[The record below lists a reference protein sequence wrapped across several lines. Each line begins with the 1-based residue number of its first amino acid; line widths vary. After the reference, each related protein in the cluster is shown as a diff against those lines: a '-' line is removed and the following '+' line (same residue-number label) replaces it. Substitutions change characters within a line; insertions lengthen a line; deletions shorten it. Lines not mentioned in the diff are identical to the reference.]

1 MEDPQ
6 RTCLEELLTRECF
19 LDFLV
24 AILHS
29 LLPQDFLRWLLMR
42 LLLMHLVVWEL
53 VPLLLGEEGAC
64 GLDEELADAGGI
76 PGGGIPPVSIPWKGD
91 CLAVPVKA
99 PDPWRGILVM
109 AKSCAPSIA
118 SVLGSFAFLS

>member
-1 MEDPQ
+1 MLGRAADQGVLPGLPCGDPPFIVPAG
-6 RTCLEELLTRECF
+6 LPA
-19 LDFLV
+19 V
-24 AILHS
+24 AANAAAADAS
-29 LLPQDFLRWLLMR
+29 CSMGVGTPAAC
-42 LLLMHLVVWEL
+42 
-53 VPLLLGEEGAC
+53 GGGAC

-99 PDPWRGILVM
+99 PDPWRGILVI

-118 SVLGSFAFLS
+118 RVLGSFAFLS